1 MKNWQEKAIRKG
13 RTPLP
18 DCPGDKPSLTTV
30 GDFPAPKNPLMP
42 VPLLPMAPL
51 QPPLLLLLLLNQSY
65 RFWSES
71 DLRRLIEMRNGGM
84 EWNTIAVEFPERSLE
99 SVKQTFHKRRHALQ
113 KRMAEERVS
122 QVDSTPASKEWT
134 LDILEDTQAE
144 MDRCK

>member
-1 MKNWQEKAIRKG
+1 
-13 RTPLP
+13 
-18 DCPGDKPSLTTV
+18 
-30 GDFPAPKNPLMP
+30 
-42 VPLLPMAPL
+42 
-51 QPPLLLLLLLNQSY
+51 
-65 RFWSES
+65 
-71 DLRRLIEMRNGGM
+71 M
-84 EWNTIAVEFPERSLE
+84 EWNTIAVSASMNLLHFLQAHILIILQVEFPERSLE